1 MSATRLQQVLLA
13 GEQARSKH
21 VATGMRREQMV
32 VDLENRPIPAVE
44 PYRKDVQLRAVTT
57 DVGSVG
63 FIGRF
68 VLEIDE
74 DYNRWDY
81 RGVNGDRPKR
91 NRLLAQIEET
101 LGDWLQDGMEVGAML
116 DVVWHQTGEMTGAFM
131 KVVNGRLEWSG
142 DFAGDALMFKLWN
155 YATEFGS
162 FVFYVGP
169 DVSGWR
175 RLEYVER
182 NGSQEG
188 SRFVHEEY

>member
-21 VATGMRREQMV
+21 VATGTRRWQMV
-32 VDLENRPIPAVE
+32 KDLECRPITPRD
-44 PYRKDVQLRAVTT
+44 PYRKDVQLRTVTT
-57 DVGSVG
+57 ELGSDG

-68 VLEIDE
+68 VLDIDE

-81 RGVNGDRPKR
+81 QGVNR
-91 NRLLAQIEET
+91 NRLLAQIQET

-116 DVVWHQTGEMTGAFM
+116 DAAWHQAGEMTGAFM
-131 KVVNGRLEWSG
+131 KVVGDGDGARLEWSG

-155 YATEFGS
+155 AATEFGS

-169 DVSGWR
+169 DVSGFR
-175 RLEYVER
+175 RLQYVER

-188 SRFVHEEY
+188 SRFVHEES